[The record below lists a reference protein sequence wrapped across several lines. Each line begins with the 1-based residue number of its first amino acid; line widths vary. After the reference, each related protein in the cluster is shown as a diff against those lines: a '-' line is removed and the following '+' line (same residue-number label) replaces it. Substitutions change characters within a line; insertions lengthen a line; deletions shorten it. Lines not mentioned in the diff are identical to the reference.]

1 MARLRR
7 LRTFE
12 VVRILEQ
19 HGFVYDQHNGSHII
33 MVRLADELRLPVPDR
48 RNRPLPVGTLNAIIR
63 ETGIPRSEFE

>member
-33 MVRLADELRLPVPDR
+33 MERLADGHRLPVPDR
-48 RNRPLPVGTLNAIIR
+48 GNQPLPVGTLNAIRR
-63 ETGIPRSEFE
+63 EAEIPRSEFE